1 MNNDNFEYQIKMAK
15 IISWIFQLIFSTNCK
30 GTILRSHKNK
40 TKIMSLHFKKDTIF
54 NELSFIISVLFF
66 NQYILETKM
75 RKGEAVVTLLET
87 KTKSQRNSTKKKEL
101 KHWNLV
107 WQLLY
112 RGTMWNWRNGCETSA
127 IVELFFGKKWQYRSN
142 CSWNSWSFGFTKCH
156 NYPSL

>member
-66 NQYILETKM
+66 NQYILDTKM

-87 KTKSQRNSTKKKEL
+87 KTKSQRNSTKKKKNEL

-112 RGTMWNWRNGCETSA
+112 RGTMCNCEETA
-127 IVELFFGKKWQYRSN
+127 ARPVL
-142 CSWNSWSFGFTKCH
+142 
-156 NYPSL
+156 

>member
-15 IISWIFQLIFSTNCK
+15 NNILNLFNWFLAQIARVP
-30 GTILRSHKNK
+30 TILRSHKNK

-54 NELSFIISVLFF
+54 NKLSFIISVLFF

-87 KTKSQRNSTKKKEL
+87 KTKSQRNSTKKKKKEL

-112 RGTMWNWRNGCETSA
+112 RGTMCNCEETA
-127 IVELFFGKKWQYRSN
+127 ARPVL
-142 CSWNSWSFGFTKCH
+142 
-156 NYPSL
+156 